1 VGARPREDRPGRGV
15 RGLTALGMTGATVF
29 GVILALKL
37 VDEDFRGEH
46 LEYFVLGA
54 LVSLALLA
62 VGLLLGRLRRPGG
75 P

>member
-1 VGARPREDRPGRGV
+1 MLPLMRLTE
-15 RGLTALGMTGATVF
+15 GLTRLGLGGATIF
-29 GVILALKL
+29 GVIVALKL

-54 LVSLALLA
+54 VVSLALLA
-62 VGLLLGRLRRPGG
+62 VGLLLGRLRRRGG